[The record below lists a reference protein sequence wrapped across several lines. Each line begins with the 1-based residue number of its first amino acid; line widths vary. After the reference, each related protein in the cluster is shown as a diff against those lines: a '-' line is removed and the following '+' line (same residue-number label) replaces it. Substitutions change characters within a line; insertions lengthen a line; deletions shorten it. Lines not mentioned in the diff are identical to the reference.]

1 MQSKKEH
8 TMTTRIILADDHVI
22 FRQALGQMLLA
33 HDDIELVGEASN
45 GRDAITMVGDLEPD
59 ILVIDIEM
67 PALNG
72 IEAARRVIGDHPNM
86 AVIILSMFSQPE
98 QVIRAL
104 NAGVHGY
111 MLKSGAIKE
120 LMNAIRIVGNGD
132 LYLSPQVLRPIVN
145 GYLAWAEQEGISPLD
160 RLTSRERQVLR
171 LIADGMSNTDIADE
185 LEVGV
190 RTVETHRANLM
201 NKLDIHS
208 VVELVHFAIHHRLV
222 KVKT

>member
-1 MQSKKEH
+1 
-8 TMTTRIILADDHVI
+8 MTTRIILADDHGI

-33 HDDIELVGEASN
+33 DDDIELVGEASN
-45 GRDAITMVGDLEPD
+45 GREAIAMVGDLEPD
-59 ILVIDIEM
+59 VLVIDIEM

-72 IEAARRVIGDHPNM
+72 IEAARLIIGEHPNT

-111 MLKSGAIKE
+111 VLKSGAIEE
-120 LMNAIRIVGNGD
+120 LMNAIGTVGQGD
-132 LYLSPQVLRPIVN
+132 LYLSPPVLRPIVN

-160 RLTSRERQVLR
+160 RLTSRERQVLG
-171 LIADGMSNTDIADE
+171 LIAEGKSNTDIADK
-185 LEVGV
+185 LQVGV

-201 NKLDIHS
+201 NKLSIHS
-208 VVELVHFAIHHRLV
+208 VVDLVHFAIHHKLV
-222 KVKT
+222 KVKN